1 MVRLLRSAGESVHL
15 KTILARARHRIL
27 NPADFLTDE
36 QKEYLAG
43 FAAGSGLVASNAVAS
58 ELSQSASPTPNQAA
72 CVGPD
77 RLLMEAQQAA
87 ISRGGRLVP
96 EEQAK
101 GEKNPLD
108 RWGELQSRA
117 EAAKFPSGV
126 DVFLAKSF
134 GIFYVSP
141 AQNSYMCRLRFAGG
155 SITSHQLAGIANIAD
170 ECAGGYAHVTTRANL
185 QLREIPVS
193 KPPEVLS
200 RLTDLGVL
208 TRGSGADNIRNITA
222 TPTAGFDPQEWYN
235 TLPLAKQ
242 MQEYISNHREMYNL
256 PRKFNI
262 SFDGGGVISTL
273 ADTNDIGFQA
283 VRLSDQRATEDL
295 PAGTYF
301 RIQLAGITGHQQF
314 ASDCGW
320 MVKPDQCVQVA
331 GAIVRVFIRHG
342 NRTDRK
348 QARLKYLIDDWGM
361 VKFLQTVREELPFE
375 PLTYPLEQC
384 ELPPPP
390 IPASHLGFHDY
401 DADKCYVGIV
411 TPVGYMPSADMRFIA
426 HLANRYGDGQLR
438 LTCWQ
443 NILIPSIYRSDIELV
458 KKELQDAGLSW
469 SPHSVRAG
477 LVACTGNSGCKF
489 AASDTK
495 RHALQ
500 IAQRVEQTVELDQPV
515 NIHLT
520 GCHHSCA
527 QHYIGDI
534 GLIAAKVEVP
544 LVQIQGARDDDPQY
558 VSLSDVT
565 LDVADETQEVE
576 GYHLIVGGGFGHR
589 QGIGRELLRELPASE
604 VPRVVEQILA
614 GYMQHR
620 CDGEAFVDFARRYEL
635 DELRELLGLAQ
646 PAGAA

>member
-1 MVRLLRSAGESVHL
+1 MCVAKRFGESLHTRRLLDRTRQH
-15 KTILARARHRIL
+15 IL
-27 NPADFLTDE
+27 NHSDAFTDE

-43 FAAGSGLVASNAVAS
+43 FAAGSGLATTS
-58 ELSQSASPTPNQAA
+58 EPARELAHSPLSIPGRGA
-72 CVGPD
+72 CAGPD
-77 RLLMEAQQAA
+77 RLLSEAHQET
-87 ISRGGRLVP
+87 ISRGGKLVA
-96 EEQAK
+96 EELAK
-101 GEKNPLD
+101 GEKHPLD
-108 RWGELQSRA
+108 RWCELEERA
-117 EAAKFPSGV
+117 NAEKFPSGV

-134 GIFYVSP
+134 GIFYVAP
-141 AQNSYMCRLRFAGG
+141 TQNSYMCRLRFAGG
-155 SITSHQLAGIANIAD
+155 SISSHQLAGIANIAD

-193 KPPEVLS
+193 KPPQVLS
-200 RLTDLGVL
+200 RLADLGVL
-208 TRGSGADNIRNITA
+208 THGSGADNIRNITA
-222 TPTAGFDPQEWYN
+222 SPTAGFDPQEWYN

-242 MQEYISNHREMYNL
+242 MQQYISNHREMYHL

-262 SFDGGGVISTL
+262 SFDGGGVITTL
-273 ADTNDIGFQA
+273 ADTNDIGFQ
-283 VRLSDQRATEDL
+283 VVHVSEQHSTENV

-301 RIQLAGITGHQQF
+301 RIQLAGITGHKQF

-320 MVKPDQCVQVA
+320 IVKPDQCVQA
-331 GAIVRVFIRHG
+331 AAAMVRVFIRHG

-348 QARLKYLIDDWGM
+348 RARLKYLIDDWGIA
-361 VKFLQTVREELPFE
+361 KFLQTVRAELPFE
-375 PLTYPLEQC
+375 PQFYPLHQC

-390 IPASHLGFHDY
+390 IPAGHLGFRNY
-401 DADKCYVGIV
+401 GVDKCYVGIV
-411 TPVGYMPSADMRFIA
+411 TPVGYMSSADMRFIA

-443 NILIPSIYRSDIELV
+443 NVIIPGIYRSDIELV
-458 KKELQDAGLSW
+458 TKELQEAGLSF

-477 LVACTGNSGCKF
+477 LVACTGNAGCKF

-500 IAQRVEQTVELDQPV
+500 IAERVEQSVELDQTV

-544 LVQIQGARDDDPQY
+544 LISIQGTNGFLASASQGDSEEP
-558 VSLSDVT
+558 
-565 LDVADETQEVE
+565 EEVE
-576 GYHLIVGGGFGHR
+576 GYHLLVGGGFGHR
-589 QGIGRELLRELPASE
+589 QGIGRELLRDLPASE
-604 VPRVVEQILA
+604 VPQVVERVLS

-620 CDGEAFVDFARRYEL
+620 SEGESFVEFSRRHEV
-635 DELRELLGLAQ
+635 DELRELLGLVKPSSA
-646 PAGAA
+646 P